1 MRFRAQFATA
11 ALSMALVG
19 GLTAAATTTAQA
31 RPTDSTAT
39 SAAAAKYYLK
49 FDKST
54 VTNSRLYL
62 MKSVSGP
69 DKVIKKYKAGSG
81 VSTNT
86 CASLKGW
93 LPNGDYKIR
102 FHQKNY
108 PGSKIHGYVIRIS
121 DKKCHNGTKRDEL
134 FIHSEMTR
142 NGGQGRAES
151 ERWTNSNP
159 NDYYSNGCIKLNPAN
174 IKNLFA
180 KVDSLGWSKLAKLK
194 VVS

>member
-1 MRFRAQFATA
+1 MRFRAQLATA

-31 RPTDSTAT
+31 RPAA
-39 SAAAAKYYLK
+39 SAATGKYYLK

-81 VSTNT
+81 VNTNT
-86 CASLKGW
+86 CARNKGW
-93 LPNGDYKIR
+93 LPNGDYKIE
-102 FHQKNY
+102 FHRKNFD
-108 PGSKIHGYVIRIS
+108 GVINGYVIKIS
-121 DKKCHNGTKRDEL
+121 DKKCHNGTKRDAL
-134 FIHSEMTR
+134 FIHSEMKP
-142 NGGQGRAES
+142 NGGQGRIES

-174 IKNLFA
+174 IKDLFG
-180 KVDSLGWSKLAKLK
+180 KVDSVGWSKLVKLK

>member
-31 RPTDSTAT
+31 RPTDSAAT

-62 MKSVSGP
+62 MQSVSGP
-69 DKVIKKYKAGSG
+69 DKVIRKYKAGSG
-81 VSTNT
+81 VNTNT
-86 CASLKGW
+86 CARNKGW
-93 LPNGDYKIR
+93 LPNGDYKIE
-102 FHQKNY
+102 FHRKNFD
-108 PGSKIHGYVIRIS
+108 GVINGYVIKIS
-121 DKKCHNGTKRDEL
+121 DKKCHNGTKRDAL
-134 FIHSEMTR
+134 FIHSEMKP
-142 NGGQGRAES
+142 NGRQGSIES
-151 ERWTNSNP
+151 EKWTNSNP
-159 NDYYSNGCIKLNPAN
+159 NDYYSNGCIKLNPTN